1 MNRTEFMSQL
11 KENLSNLPVE
21 ERENAISYY
30 TEYLDDAVAG
40 NLNENSNTSIE
51 EERIIRELGS
61 PSKIA
66 SQIIGNYAVSDIAT
80 SPKSAKKGLSTLW
93 IVILA
98 IFASPIALP
107 IAFGAVALA
116 FALIVTIFSFI
127 FAFALVAAA
136 CIASGGF
143 VIIVGFRILLT
154 SFDFATFFLFVGGGL
169 ITIAIGIIFGWLT
182 MFLTKKSL
190 SLMAQLLGKFLLR
203 RNLA

>member
-1 MNRTEFMSQL
+1 MNRTEFISQL
-11 KENLSNLPVE
+11 KENLSNLPAE

-30 TEYLDDAVAG
+30 TEYLDDAVVG
-40 NLNENSNTSIE
+40 NLNENSNTNI

-80 SPKSAKKGLSTLW
+80 SPKSAQKGLSTLW

-116 FALIVTIFSFI
+116 FALIVTIFSFV
-127 FAFALVAAA
+127 FAFALAAAA
-136 CIASGGF
+136 CIVSGGF
-143 VIIVGFRILLT
+143 IIIVGFRILLT

-182 MFLTKKSL
+182 IFLTKKSL